1 MEHVAG
7 GVNENKGDCRNE
19 IFPQKRSW
27 TSKVDCLSMFHQ
39 KQEEFIFEIF

>member
-7 GVNENKGDCRNE
+7 GGNENKGDCRNE
-19 IFPQKRSW
+19 IFPQKKKIVD
-27 TSKVDCLSMFHQ
+27 KVDCLSMFHQ